1 MTSRAAVLVDA
12 GGLAQLLGLEPVL
25 GSSGIAAA
33 EGEGLALVLL
43 GVVGPL
49 EQQGSAD
56 PALAGG
62 LGANRRIN
70 CKKILTVVSPV
81 GPQL

>member
-49 EQQGSAD
+49 KQEGLAH
-56 PALAGG
+56 ATLAGG
-62 LGANRRIN
+62 LGADGGVN
-70 CKKILTVVSPV
+70 
-81 GPQL
+81 

>member
-49 EQQGSAD
+49 EQQGPAD

-70 CKKILTVVSPV
+70 CKKYSP
-81 GPQL
+81 L